1 MVVPDMMIVCD
12 PEKVLED
19 RILGAPD
26 FVAEI
31 VSPSSKRRDY
41 VIKSGK
47 YCMAGVREYW
57 IIDPDME
64 RVLVYDFEADA
75 APVIYNISDE
85 IPIRIYNSELKIRFL
100 ENV

>member
-1 MVVPDMMIVCD
+1 MAICN
-12 PEKVLED
+12 
-19 RILGAPD
+19 
-26 FVAEI
+26 
-31 VSPSSKRRDY
+31 
-41 VIKSGK
+41 SGR
-47 YCMAGVREYW
+47 REYW